1 MFLQRPIKPCIIMA
15 RDGTSEHSLVT
26 RYNRQDVLRILQVS
40 ARQLQGWERAGL
52 VDSLET
58 YTFQQLSQLRK
69 LRLLSSQRIRS
80 SRIHASVAA
89 MQRVSGMSN
98 PLLEAGMVY
107 AGSRVIFRHQGT
119 IVDPLSRQLVFDFE
133 AHDVSGPCI
142 VVGAASSQR
151 YRESQAAELFYEAV
165 RLEDEQGALR
175 RVVELYSRAVE
186 LHPTHAAALIN
197 LGTIYYNQRQYLQAE
212 DVYRRATVADPN
224 YALAFFDLGN
234 ALDELQRLMEA
245 IDAYK
250 TAIRLVPKYADAH
263 YNLALAYERI
273 GEHRKALPH
282 WMTYSRLDPS
292 GPWSNHARGQVRRLI
307 DAEHLQIVARR

>member
-1 MFLQRPIKPCIIMA
+1 MT
-15 RDGTSEHSLVT
+15 RDGTNEHSSVT

-52 VDSLET
+52 IDSLET

-89 MQRVSGMSN
+89 MQRVSGMAN

-107 AGSRVIFRHQGT
+107 AGSRVTFRHEGA
-119 IVDPLSRQLVFDFE
+119 IVDPLSRQLIFDFE
-133 AHDVSGPCI
+133 ADSSAGPCV

-165 RLEDEQGALR
+165 RMEDDQGALPK
-175 RVVELYSRAVE
+175 VMELYRRALE

-197 LGTIYYNQRQYLQAE
+197 LGTIYYNQRQYVQAE
-212 DVYRRATVADPN
+212 AVYRRATEADPN

-234 ALDELQRLMEA
+234 SLDELQRLPDA
-245 IDAYK
+245 IESYRA
-250 TAIRLVPKYADAH
+250 AIRLVPKYADAH
-263 YNLALAYERI
+263 YNLALAYERL
-273 GEHRKALPH
+273 GEHRRALPH
-282 WMTYSRLDPS
+282 WMTYARLDPM
-292 GPWSNHARGQVRRLI
+292 GPWSNHARGQAKRLI
-307 DAEHLQIVARR
+307 EAEHLQIVARR

>member
-1 MFLQRPIKPCIIMA
+1 M
-15 RDGTSEHSLVT
+15 T

-52 VDSLET
+52 VDSLES

-80 SRIHASVAA
+80 SRIYASVAA
-89 MQRVSGMSN
+89 MQRVSGMAN

-107 AGSRVIFRHQGT
+107 AGSRVVFRHEGA
-119 IVDPLSRQLVFDFE
+119 IVDPLSRQLVFDFD
-133 AHDVSGPCI
+133 ARDASSLCT
-142 VVGAASSQR
+142 VVGAAASRR
-151 YRESQAAELFYEAV
+151 YRESQAAELFFEAV
-165 RLEDEQGALR
+165 RMEDEQGAAR
-175 RVVELYSRAVE
+175 QVIELYSRAIE

-212 DVYRRATVADPN
+212 EAYRRATEADPN

-234 ALDELQRLMEA
+234 SLDELQRLMDA
-245 IDAYK
+245 IEAYK
-250 TAIRLVPKYADAH
+250 AAIRLVPKYADAH

-273 GEHRKALPH
+273 GEQRKALPH
-282 WMTYSRLDPS
+282 WMMYTRLDPM
-292 GPWSNHARGQVRRLI
+292 GPWSSHARGQARRLI
-307 DAEHLQIVARR
+307 DAEHLQIISRR